1 MMVRVRVCPQRQRK
15 HASEQRMDA
24 AEQLAT
30 SSLRRHVTLPS
41 EVEAAA
47 DPQSILDIADQLPLV
62 SCAFHGC
69 PWRAE
74 LGQAIPDHEQRASE
88 SPWDLFLR
96 DHVLQVHGAH
106 IQHVTDVSADEIWD
120 VYKQAL
126 AVKERET
133 IPAVGA
139 AIDRRAF
146 ECTVQRYN
154 DHSTKAL
161 VCFSC
166 ARICLDTG
174 GARSSIEL
182 LEGGWLLT
190 LPAGSLVKN
199 FSKSEFERRYQQ
211 PGSPLSH
218 RGHGHLIPYFL
229 TGRSSGTQT

>member
-1 MMVRVRVCPQRQRK
+1 M
-15 HASEQRMDA
+15 
-24 AEQLAT
+24 
-30 SSLRRHVTLPS
+30 
-41 EVEAAA
+41 
-47 DPQSILDIADQLPLV
+47 
-62 SCAFHGC
+62 
-69 PWRAE
+69 
-74 LGQAIPDHEQRASE
+74 QRASE
-88 SPWDLFLR
+88 SPWEQLLR

-139 AIDRRAF
+139 AVDRRAF

-174 GARSSIEL
+174 GARSSIEFI
-182 LEGGWLLT
+182 ERGWLLT

-229 TGRSSGTQT
+229 TDSPSGTQT